1 MDWFTALQEFFVIV
15 YGPLVVILLPV
26 LIVGGVIFGLVSLM
40 VDIFYS

>member
-1 MDWFTALQEFFVIV
+1 MEWFASLQEFFVIV

-40 VDIFYS
+40 VELFYS